1 MTQENKTKNA
11 PDSST
16 TREDAEEEATSS
28 EDVQQDELEEAG
40 ETEES
45 PDEETPEPNQ
55 DETIEDE
62 QVNFTF
68 DEESETAYDTLV
80 TALKDCYDPE
90 IPVNLYDLGLVH
102 EVHVTGREV
111 NIDMTLTA
119 PGCGFGPQIA
129 KNVEMR
135 MVEEDTI
142 DEAHVEIVHDPP
154 WDRDMVS
161 EEGQAQLN
169 MLGF

>member
-1 MTQENKTKNA
+1 MTQENTTQET
-11 PDSST
+11 SEEST
-16 TREDAEEEATSS
+16 DDADLNEEASSS
-28 EDVQQDELEEAG
+28 EQPQQEDEADND
-40 ETEES
+40 ETDASSE
-45 PDEETPEPNQ
+45 EETPEPNK
-55 DETIEDE
+55 DETIEDD
-62 QVNFTF
+62 QATFSF
-68 DEESETAYDTLV
+68 DEESETAYDSLV

-90 IPVNLYDLGLVH
+90 IPVNLYDLGLIH
-102 EVHVTGREV
+102 EVRVTGREV

-142 DEAHVEIVHDPP
+142 DEASVEIVHDPP